1 MYKDFY
7 DCVYKIMSVLLYYIF
22 LKNKIILKVFE
33 GMKIGEKIYIIF
45 RNLKNCKNKIMLNI
59 FVILFIV
66 KFSLENFLLFCIS
79 LNIL

>member
-7 DCVYKIMSVLLYYIF
+7 DCVYKIMSVLLYIF

-45 RNLKNCKNKIMLNI
+45 RNIKSCKNKIMLNI
-59 FVILFIV
+59 FVTLFIV

>member
-1 MYKDFY
+1 MIKDFY
-7 DCVYKIMSVLLYYIF
+7 DCVYKIMSVLLYIF

-45 RNLKNCKNKIMLNI
+45 RNIKNCKNKIMLNI
-59 FVILFIV
+59 FVTLFIV

>member
-7 DCVYKIMSVLLYYIF
+7 DCVYKIMSVLLYIF

-45 RNLKNCKNKIMLNI
+45 RNIKNCKNKIMLNI
-59 FVILFIV
+59 FVMLFIV

>member
-7 DCVYKIMSVLLYYIF
+7 DCVYKIMSVLLYIF

-45 RNLKNCKNKIMLNI
+45 RNIKNCKNKIMLNI
-59 FVILFIV
+59 FVTLFIV

>member
-1 MYKDFY
+1 MNKDFY

-33 GMKIGEKIYIIF
+33 GMKIWKKFYIIF
-45 RNLKNCKNKIMLNI
+45 RNIKNCKNKIMLNI

>member
-7 DCVYKIMSVLLYYIF
+7 DCVYKIMSVLFYIF

-45 RNLKNCKNKIMLNI
+45 RNIKNCKNKIMLNI
-59 FVILFIV
+59 FVTLFIV

>member
-1 MYKDFY
+1 MNKDFY

-33 GMKIGEKIYIIF
+33 GMKIWKKIYIIF
-45 RNLKNCKNKIMLNI
+45 RNIKNCKNKIMLNI

>member
-7 DCVYKIMSVLLYYIF
+7 DCVYKIMSVLLYIF

-45 RNLKNCKNKIMLNI
+45 RNIKNCKNKIMLNI
-59 FVILFIV
+59 FVTLFIV
-66 KFSLENFLLFCIS
+66 KFSLENFLL
-79 LNIL
+79 